1 MKNLITLIIA
11 LFVLSAA
18 TAFAQTNTAD
28 IGVTAEVLAE
38 LNVTGNDVE
47 FGNVQQG
54 SAAQVQANTNDIAN
68 SNASAPVAGS
78 LEVLAGSQDYQV
90 SVTQDAILTDGD
102 GNNPLTF
109 THRVFLGTTE
119 VTTDVDGSG
128 YNVVGG
134 GDQTF
139 DIGGELQAPSAAGSY
154 STANGGTAQPL
165 IFVVNYII

>member
-1 MKNLITLIIA
+1 MKKLITLIIA
-11 LFVLSAA
+11 LFVLSAG
-18 TAFAQTNTAD
+18 TAFAQTE

-109 THRVFLGTTE
+109 THRVFLGATE
-119 VTTDVDGSG
+119 VTTDVDGGG